1 MRIPNR
7 LKLVLPLVI
16 AAHGCNETSPT
27 TAPEPGNAAPALPG
41 DDAADAA
48 DADEEAGEVF
58 DDEPEPEDERDVLDG
73 G

>member
-7 LKLVLPLVI
+7 LKLVLPLVL
-16 AAHGCNETSPT
+16 AVHGCNETSPT
-27 TAPEPGNAAPALPG
+27 TAPEPGNAAPSLPG
-41 DDAADAA
+41 DDAAAPE
-48 DADEEAGEVF
+48 ADEADEVF